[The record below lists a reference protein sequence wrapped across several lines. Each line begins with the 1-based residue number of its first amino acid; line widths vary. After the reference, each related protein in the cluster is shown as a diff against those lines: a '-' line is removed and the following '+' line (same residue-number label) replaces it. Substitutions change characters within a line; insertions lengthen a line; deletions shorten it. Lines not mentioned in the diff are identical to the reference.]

1 MDFRTGFNKLGP
13 QPILLQLVEIGW
25 MKVFLTELEEEV
37 MWSGPFRSKDFSSL
51 DFFLLGS
58 LYWKETV

>member
-1 MDFRTGFNKLGP
+1 
-13 QPILLQLVEIGW
+13 
-25 MKVFLTELEEEV
+25 

-58 LYWKETV
+58 LYLKETV